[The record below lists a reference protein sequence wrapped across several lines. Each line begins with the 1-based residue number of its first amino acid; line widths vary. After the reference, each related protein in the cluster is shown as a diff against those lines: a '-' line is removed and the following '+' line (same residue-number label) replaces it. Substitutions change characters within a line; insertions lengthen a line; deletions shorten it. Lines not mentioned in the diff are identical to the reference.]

1 MAFVSLFVCIA
12 LPGTLS
18 SRSHLHP
25 SDGPRLL
32 VHSHESRHAAPRSHG
47 KALLNLTRSKS
58 PRFPLSSFAVGKKRL
73 RPASTHRIPVGN
85 ITGFG
90 VVPGYRNSS
99 GYVNMSYDDLF
110 NSIPKKEQMPLLM
123 ALGGGTGASVGGTGN
138 HRVDRDLLQ
147 RMHYQDK
154 AVMLLVLAIYMVALW
169 LSATLTYR
177 QASNRSP
184 VTYYADPR
192 FHSVV
197 MEGHD
202 LDTFL
207 ETFNQAPKNIT
218 LQVTGFLPVPD
229 EMMGSVQWRG
239 ENFQVAFTFS
249 LDLSPWVER
258 ATRTGGTGP
267 NQQVRS
273 LHDGVLPEHRSILSH
288 HLALDNND
296 LSYIEL
302 VKEVEWPDWEELA
315 TNIKHQIRQS
325 GFNGVITVNRG
336 ETDEMHIYKNKAW
349 ANFMH
354 ARATR
359 VLCALSIFGW
369 IFYVPYMWWRCQ
381 TVSLKSYYR
390 VDMSISDY
398 WRLISDKLSADGF
411 VENGPVS
418 TNA

>member
-1 MAFVSLFVCIA
+1 M
-12 LPGTLS
+12 
-18 SRSHLHP
+18 
-25 SDGPRLL
+25 
-32 VHSHESRHAAPRSHG
+32 
-47 KALLNLTRSKS
+47 
-58 PRFPLSSFAVGKKRL
+58 
-73 RPASTHRIPVGN
+73 
-85 ITGFG
+85 
-90 VVPGYRNSS
+90 PGYPNST
-99 GYVNMSYDDLF
+99 GYVNMSFDDVF
-110 NSIPKKEQMPLLM
+110 NNIPKKDQMPLLM

-138 HRVDRDLLQ
+138 HMVDRDLLQ

-154 AVMLLVLAIYMVALW
+154 AVMLLVLAIYLVALW

-177 QASNRSP
+177 QASNNSP

-258 ATRTGGTGP
+258 STHTAGTGP
-267 NQQVRS
+267 SQQVRS

-336 ETDEMHIYKNKAW
+336 ETDEMHVYKNKAW

-369 IFYVPYMWWRCQ
+369 MFYVPYMWLRCQ
-381 TVSLKSYYR
+381 TVCLKSYYR
-390 VDMSISDY
+390 VDVSISDY